1 MATLQKLRNKG
12 SLLIAFVGIAL
23 LAFVAGDIV
32 KLFQKG
38 PEEAVVG
45 TINGEGVTASEFYTF
60 RNQCEQ
66 AYKLLNGVNSLDES
80 ASEEVTQ
87 MAWNTITNYKSLL
100 AQAEKAGL
108 NVTAEELSYILSTN
122 WGGIA
127 QQYTSRLPQAFSTQ
141 TGAFNV
147 EFINSIN
154 TE

>member
-60 RNQCEQ
+60 RNQCE
-66 AYKLLNGVNSLDES
+66 
-80 ASEEVTQ
+80 
-87 MAWNTITNYKSLL
+87 
-100 AQAEKAGL
+100 
-108 NVTAEELSYILSTN
+108 
-122 WGGIA
+122 
-127 QQYTSRLPQAFSTQ
+127 
-141 TGAFNV
+141 
-147 EFINSIN
+147 
-154 TE
+154 